1 MKMCTY
7 KNYYAA
13 NLVIKFF
20 PFPSHTV
27 LISHE
32 MYILNFSLV
41 LEEQITGASST
52 IIFFP
57 LIPFFKEPK
66 AVA

>member
-1 MKMCTY
+1 MRMCTFR
-7 KNYYAA
+7 NYYAA

-41 LEEQITGASST
+41 LEEQITGA
-52 IIFFP
+52 F
-57 LIPFFKEPK
+57 
-66 AVA
+66 